1 MTMDDIAFL
10 RQADT
15 EILLALSNGDEGIID
30 FNRRFTQAL
39 EAVQNLSIDQRPN
52 SVQIKMI
59 IRNVRDTVAYL
70 LGFEDKY
77 QQKVR
82 WVHSKTTLTIR
93 DWVRSKAIQ
102 AIREEGAAVAAT
114 DIQANLTPTTDS
126 QTNIT
131 PATDIEANPTSFK
144 FFNTQILRDW
154 FVGNLDNPFPD
165 TKTKD
170 DLVAETNALPGD
182 GAGGRASKPMNTI
195 QLQNWFGNMR
205 RRSGWLSFKKT
216 YARNNSVAF
225 QGLIDALRRQGQ
237 APPAGVMDDVAEL
250 MSAWNTKD
258 DLTAETNALPGDGD
272 GGRASKPMNTIQVQ
286 NWFYRTRFRSGWL
299 SFKKTYARNNSVA
312 FQGLIDALRRQGQA
326 PPASV
331 MDDVAEL
338 MSAWNVTMMVEED
351 EVDDDNE
358 EGQKQQGRA
367 KTGSKSKETPASG
380 SSQATA
386 NPRSRVNPAT
396 ADPTGTIRA
405 KACRD
410 AYSKMMGHIAGTDTA
425 KER

>member
-15 EILLALSNGDEGIID
+15 EIILALSNGGEGVID

-39 EAVQNLSIDQRPN
+39 EAVQNLSIDQRPE
-52 SVQIKMI
+52 SAQIKRI

-70 LGFEDKY
+70 LEFENMY

-82 WVHSKTTLTIR
+82 WIHSKTTLTIR

-114 DIQANLTPTTDS
+114 DIQANLTPATDS
-126 QTNIT
+126 QAKMI
-131 PATDIEANPTSFK
+131 PATDIEANPISSK
-144 FFNTQILRDW
+144 FFNTKILRDW
-154 FVGNLDNPFPD
+154 FVDNLDNPFPD

-195 QLQNWFGNMR
+195 QLRNWFSDMR
-205 RRSGWLSFKKT
+205 FRSGWASFKKI

-250 MSAWNTKD
+250 T
-258 DLTAETNALPGDGD
+258 
-272 GGRASKPMNTIQVQ
+272 
-286 NWFYRTRFRSGWL
+286 
-299 SFKKTYARNNSVA
+299 
-312 FQGLIDALRRQGQA
+312 
-326 PPASV
+326 
-331 MDDVAEL
+331 
-338 MSAWNVTMMVEED
+338 SAWNVTMMVEED
-351 EVDDDNE
+351 EVDDDDE
-358 EGQKQQGRA
+358 EGQKQPGRA
-367 KTGSKSKETPASG
+367 KTGSKGKEASA
-380 SSQATA
+380 SRSNQSTA
-386 NPRSRVNPAT
+386 NPRSSVNPAT
-396 ADPTGTIRA
+396 ADPTGAIRA

-410 AYSKMMGHIAGTDTA
+410 AYSKMMGHIAGTDIA